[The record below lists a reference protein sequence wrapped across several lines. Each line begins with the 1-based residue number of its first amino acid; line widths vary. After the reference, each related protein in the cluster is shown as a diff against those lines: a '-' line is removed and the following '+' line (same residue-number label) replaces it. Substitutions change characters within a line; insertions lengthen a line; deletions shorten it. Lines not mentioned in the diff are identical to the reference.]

1 MFLTKIKN
9 IKHVQEIDISTVPIE
24 GHYTLEVAKSLKD
37 IVINNPSLIHLN
49 VSSCNLLEEQLIIL
63 IEGVRKSKS
72 LLAVHLSGN
81 FIKPETKDRLLQKLI
96 KPKNKDTLYMVW
108 LAHFIFRKKL
118 MRSQIARGLL

>member
-108 LAHFIFRKKL
+108 LTHFIFRKKL
-118 MRSQIARGLL
+118 MKSQIARGQL